1 MLRLQSST
9 RALSKLAAPARS
21 NVRMMSAFSHMSDN
35 DPEVLEKEKKEHLE
49 KKDKN
54 WNEKLASFSEAS
66 VKADQS
72 EDKPVDVMQKESA
85 EELKKQHYNGKNT
98 PK

>member
-1 MLRLQSST
+1 MLRLQST

-49 KKDKN
+49 KEEKK

-72 EDKPVDVMQKESA
+72 EDKPIDVLQKESSA
-85 EELKKQHYNGKNT
+85 EMKKQHSEVKST
-98 PK
+98 VK